1 MSLTTNRIKTTALTR
16 IIVPASLGHVGGT
29 AGGLMANDNGTV
41 TFAQG
46 GAGVWIIPVKELNV
60 GDTIM
65 RFTIRGATAGITAKT
80 LAFSLM
86 RTVSI
91 TGTITATSIMAA
103 TSDTT
108 ATAHAID
115 LETYLTTPEKVIDKA
130 EYFVK
135 CTMTTNGAGVTAT
148 LSSIE
153 ALVKKTFG
161 QET

>member
-16 IIVPASLGHVGGT
+16 IIVPASLGHVGATG
-29 AGGLMANDNGTV
+29 GGLMANDNGTV

-46 GAGVWIIPVKELNV
+46 GAGVWILPIKDLTV

-65 RFTIRGATAGITAKT
+65 RFTIRGATAGAAAKT

-86 RTVSI
+86 KSVSAS
-91 TGTITATSIMAA
+91 GTITASSVQAA

-115 LETYLTTPEKVIDKA
+115 LETYLTTPSKVAVKE

-148 LSSIE
+148 LSSVEI
-153 ALVKKTFG
+153 LVKKTYG